1 MPGPGAMW
9 KRRVDPSPIPDDVR
23 RFILTNGLTVP
34 DLEALLVLRE
44 CAAAGLPAAALAS
57 RLYIPPDHAGRLLTK
72 LGELGLVAADDER
85 GFVFSPRTVA
95 LSAIVAAVLAC
106 YERYLVPVSQLIH
119 SAERPSSET
128 QSAQAFADA
137 FRIRKET

>member
-1 MPGPGAMW
+1 M
-9 KRRVDPSPIPDDVR
+9 DPNPIPDDVR

-57 RLYIPPDHAGRLLTK
+57 RLYIPPDHTGRLLTK
-72 LGELGLVAADDER
+72 LGELGLVAADNAREL
-85 GFVFSPRTVA
+85 FFFSPRTVA
-95 LSAIVAAVLAC
+95 LSAIVAAVLSC

-119 SAERPSSET
+119 SAERPSTET